1 MIMRNNIRNTSLF
14 TDKVSNPIANNII
27 FSGPNNTKYLV
38 PLWTLINS
46 SVSANV
52 IRNGFAPSK
61 VLYKMSNQ
69 KKILCDFSSIKRS
82 KSESSIE
89 VMLLKSEHVR
99 CVKVAFLNYCYSP
112 FLYC

>member
-1 MIMRNNIRNTSLF
+1 MIMRNNIRNTSFF

-46 SVSANV
+46 PVSANV

>member
-1 MIMRNNIRNTSLF
+1 MIMRNDIRNTSFF
-14 TDKVSNPIANNII
+14 TDKVSNPIANNI

-46 SVSANV
+46 SVSANLT
-52 IRNGFAPSK
+52 RNGFAPSK

-69 KKILCDFSSIKRS
+69 KKILCDFSSIKIS

-89 VMLLKSEHVR
+89 VMLLK
-99 CVKVAFLNYCYSP
+99 
-112 FLYC
+112 

>member
-1 MIMRNNIRNTSLF
+1 MRNNIRNTSFF

-46 SVSANV
+46 SVSGNV
-52 IRNGFAPSK
+52 TRNGFAPSK

-69 KKILCDFSSIKRS
+69 KKILCDFSSIKIS

-89 VMLLKSEHVR
+89 VMLLK
-99 CVKVAFLNYCYSP
+99 
-112 FLYC
+112 